1 VVILLLPKE
10 RPFRE
15 LVEAGY
21 QNGVYGVH
29 AMNIQ
34 QYGKL
39 SPVESHALQL
49 RMLEL
54 LDLRAQIATLEKA
67 RSKETRERAK
77 KADLRAVERRVRRSS
92 AYGTPYRTG

>member
-1 VVILLLPKE
+1 MALSVTDTC
-10 RPFRE
+10 
-15 LVEAGY
+15 LVPIGD
-21 QNGVYGVH
+21 GGTLG
-29 AMNIQ
+29 
-34 QYGKL
+34 YGKL